1 MSNTLLEI
9 IKERTAHVEVLRGMA
24 KVARSEEERNA
35 IICGYVLIETSINK
49 MKEMSGNGY
58 VYV

>member
-1 MSNTLLEI
+1 MSNTLQEI

-24 KVARSEEERNA
+24 KVAKSEEERNA

-49 MKEMSGNGY
+49 MKEMSGNG
-58 VYV
+58 